1 MPLTRRA
8 HRPEAVEVVE
18 MLALIPQTTPQPFGG
33 VRWWALCPVT
43 GARAA
48 VLYMP
53 AGRTRFASIGALRG
67 SYRTQRI
74 SPRDR
79 AMERAQDIDIAL
91 GGDGNLFD
99 WWPHKPPRMH
109 WTTFDRKW
117 ERASRAR
124 DRSIAALADML
135 DRTKPAWRRS
145 ALAGKG

>member
-1 MPLTRRA
+1 MMSNT
-8 HRPEAVEVVE
+8 EAAGSD
-18 MLALIPQTTPQPFGG
+18 LA
-33 VRWWALCPVT
+33 VY
-43 GARAA
+43 A
-48 VLYMP
+48 V
-53 AGRTRFASIGALRG
+53 
-67 SYRTQRI
+67 

-99 WWPHKPPRMH
+99 WWPHKPPRIH

-135 DRTKPAWRRS
+135 DRTKPAWRQGCG
-145 ALAGKG
+145 AKPA